1 MFHIGCLNKWANT
14 YNDNVGLLCKVPFG
28 ESKNI
33 CFYHTGQNLLS
44 CPTCRCEYTKDLLGG
59 GGIKRVLAK
68 LHVVDD
74 NDLQVTHYITR
85 LGVLRDFIPQS
96 EVKNEFGQQLSL
108 RSYNQNSTYKISK
121 KWINILQNM
130 YDGIELGLTD
140 IYFVERI
147 FPEREVIWSNER
159 LTKTSINNS
168 GMVKIV
174 RDDGSKTLYKKIT
187 TSNLLNYIVN

>member
-1 MFHIGCLNKWANT
+1 
-14 YNDNVGLLCKVPFG
+14 
-28 ESKNI
+28 
-33 CFYHTGQNLLS
+33 
-44 CPTCRCEYTKDLLGG
+44 
-59 GGIKRVLAK
+59 LAK